1 MPSTVVTTGGNV
13 TGNIRSVGARSITP
27 ITAEE
32 RHRAQA
38 ETNARRGILA
48 VGTSVAVTA
57 LANFRSWG
65 LDRGRL
71 IYSLVE
77 QARSPQAHRV
87 PLALGFGIGLPVLGH
102 GILTLKNAYQHH
114 GAVGMLGSSQAL
126 QGAGEVA
133 LGGGAVALGLYRGL
147 PSKLTLL
154 KDFFRGPTIESVPI
168 TGGRWGAVN
177 KLSNGI
183 GSSMAV
189 LTILAASANIWDGV
203 SKNGAGG
210 LVNHKSGRTGLIY
223 GAGAAIGLGFNVRAG
238 TKYAQA
244 GESFVSAAVG
254 AEWLSTGRIRNL
266 RYGIGIAA
274 GALWLTNELGG
285 LDWLNKQ

>member
-1 MPSTVVTTGGNV
+1 MPSTVFTTGRFVSGNSRPEAV
-13 TGNIRSVGARSITP
+13 RPHSADIAEAERS
-27 ITAEE
+27 
-32 RHRAQA
+32 
-38 ETNARRGILA
+38 ARRERNASRAGLA

-57 LANFRSWG
+57 IANFRSWG

-71 IYSLVE
+71 VYSLVE
-77 QARSPQAHRV
+77 QARSPEARRL

-102 GILTLKNAYQHH
+102 GLLTLKNAYQEH
-114 GAVGMLGSSQAL
+114 GAFGMLGSSQAL

-133 LGGGAVALGLYRGL
+133 IGGGAIALGLHRGL

-168 TGGRWGAVN
+168 TGGGWGAVN

-210 LVNHKSGRTGLIY
+210 LINHKSGRTGLIY
-223 GAGAAIGLGFNVRAG
+223 GAGAAIGLGFNIRAG
-238 TKYAQA
+238 LKYARA
-244 GESFVSAAVG
+244 GESFMSAAVG

-266 RYGIGIAA
+266 RYGIGLAA

-285 LDWLNKQ
+285 LDWLNKK